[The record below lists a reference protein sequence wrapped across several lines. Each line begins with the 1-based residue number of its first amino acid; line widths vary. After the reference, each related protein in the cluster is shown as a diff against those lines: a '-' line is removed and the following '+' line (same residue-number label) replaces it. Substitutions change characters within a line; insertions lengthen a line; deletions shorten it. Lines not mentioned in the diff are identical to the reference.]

1 MPDSPAPA
9 ARTISTMSRG
19 LLLLVMPLALGSCLR
34 AAQVQRSAA
43 PPRWT
48 VHLDRVDYG
57 AVVRLNGEPVFIA
70 RAGNEVSGSITPI
83 AGNNELTIE
92 FEVAYSSDRGS
103 YGYRVCS
110 DRCYGDRS

>member
-1 MPDSPAPA
+1 
-9 ARTISTMSRG
+9 MSRG
-19 LLLLVMPLALGSCLR
+19 LVLLMMPLAMGFCSP
-34 AAQVQRSAA
+34 AAQVQRAA
-43 PPRWT
+43 SPPRWT

-83 AGNNELTIE
+83 DGNNELTIE